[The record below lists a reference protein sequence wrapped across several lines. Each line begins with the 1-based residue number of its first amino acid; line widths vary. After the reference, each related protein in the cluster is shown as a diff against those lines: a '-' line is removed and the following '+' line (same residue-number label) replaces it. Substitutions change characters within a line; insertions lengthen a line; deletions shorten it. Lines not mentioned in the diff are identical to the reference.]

1 MAVYD
6 EPSVT
11 EENTVEAP
19 PELRRALGPFQLIG
33 IGIGIIIGAGS
44 FVSTGTTAANFAGP
58 SVMISYLIAGFGC
71 ALAGL
76 CYAEFAAMIPVAG
89 SAYSYTFATL
99 GQFLAWVIGWDL
111 ILEYLAA
118 ASAVAVGWAGYFNGL
133 MADLGIIIPEKF
145 SSAPFIWKGGMDLVA
160 SGAVVNIPS
169 AVLIGLLTVLLVIGI
184 RASATFN
191 GIMVLLK
198 LAVVFLVIGFGLSHV
213 QAANLTP
220 FIPPNT
226 GTWGAYGWSGIIRAS
241 GVVFFAY
248 IGFDCV
254 SAAAQESKNPQRNMP
269 IGILGSLALCTVLYV
284 LMCIVMTGVTKYTN
298 LAVAQPVSVAV
309 MAMGPG
315 LDWLVKLTHLGATL
329 GLGTVVLGL
338 LLGQSRIF
346 YAMSRDGMLPEVFG
360 TVHPKFRTPYI
371 STIGIGVV
379 AAALSAFL
387 PEDLLIEMVAIGT
400 LAAFVLVCLSVIIL
414 RKTHPEVPRA
424 FRTPLV
430 PWVPIG
436 GMLVCFGM
444 MAGLPGA
451 TWIRFILWG
460 AIGLVVYFL
469 YARHHARTPSYALP
483 RK

>member
-1 MAVYD
+1 MA
-6 EPSVT
+6 VT
-11 EENTVEAP
+11 EENTVLAE
-19 PELRRALGPFQLIG
+19 PELRRALGPLQLIG
-33 IGIGIIIGAGS
+33 IGIGIIIGAGI
-44 FVSTGTTAANFAGP
+44 FVSTGTTAAHYAGP
-58 SVMISYLIAGFGC
+58 AVMISYLIAGFGC

-99 GQFLAWVIGWDL
+99 GKFMAWVIGWDL

-118 ASAVAVGWAGYFNGL
+118 ASAVSVGWAGYFNGL
-133 MADLGIIIPEKF
+133 MADIGIHVPENF
-145 SSAPFIWKGGMDLVA
+145 ASAPFIWKGGINLVA
-160 SGAVVNIPS
+160 SGATINLP
-169 AVLIGLLTVLLVIGI
+169 AALLIVFLTALLVIGI

-191 GIMVLLK
+191 GIMVLIK
-198 LAVVFLVIGFGLSHV
+198 LAVVMLVIGFGLSHV
-213 QAANLTP
+213 TAANLTP

-226 GTWGAYGWSGIIRAS
+226 GGFGNFGWSGIVRAS

-254 SAAAQESKNPQRNMP
+254 SAAAQEARNPQRNMP

-298 LAVAQPVSVAV
+298 LAVSQPVSVAV

-329 GLGTVVLGL
+329 GLATVVLGL

-346 YAMSRDGMLPEVFG
+346 YAMSRDGMLPPVFG
-360 TVHPKFRTPYI
+360 KVHPKFRTPYI
-371 STIGIGVV
+371 STILIGVV
-379 AAALSAFL
+379 AAVLSAFL
-387 PEDLLIEMVAIGT
+387 PEDLLIELVAIGT

-414 RKTHPEVPRA
+414 RKTHPDVPRA
-424 FRTPLV
+424 FRTPWV
-430 PWVPIG
+430 PVVPIG

-451 TWIRFILWG
+451 TWVRLGVWFT
-460 AIGLVVYFL
+460 IGLVVYFL
-469 YARHHARTPSYALP
+469 YARKHARTPDYALK
-483 RK
+483 R